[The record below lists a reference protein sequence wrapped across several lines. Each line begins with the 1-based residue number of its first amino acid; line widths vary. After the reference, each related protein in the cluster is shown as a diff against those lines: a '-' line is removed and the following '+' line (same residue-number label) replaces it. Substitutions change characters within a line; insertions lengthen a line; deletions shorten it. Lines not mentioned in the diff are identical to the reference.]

1 MRSIRLILFSAL
13 LFAGLVSPA
22 SAQRAADLV
31 KWTYYVDS
39 AESNES
45 RISLRVVAD
54 IADDWKMYAMDSPRP
69 SLAVSV
75 EIDSVSSG
83 VTLAGP
89 VEQSPPATMFD
100 PGFQIDV
107 TYFKEAATFTIP
119 FLFQETTVSPVAVG
133 NIRYQ
138 ICNDDTGIC
147 LPPTDEPFKIALVP
161 GDQPCH
167 NEAQECEVGNLD
179 LSNLDPVDTDVN
191 EASSVYPGSDPMSSD
206 GTPLGFLLLAFGAG
220 LAALLTP
227 CVFPMI
233 PLTVSYFTKHTES
246 RAESSRMAVIFG
258 LSIVAIFTLLGLLMA
273 ALVGASGAQTIAAN
287 PWVNL
292 FIAAVL
298 IGFALSLLGLY
309 ELRLPSRLVNF
320 ANSQGNSR
328 RGISGVL
335 FMGLTLT
342 LVSFSCTAPFVGGLL
357 AAAAGGEWF
366 RPLIGMI
373 VFSTAFALPF
383 VGLAMFPRGLE
394 QLPSS
399 GAWMNAVKV
408 TLGFVELA
416 AAIKFISNADLVW
429 GWNLVSRPL
438 AIALTLV
445 IFLMAGSYLIGKLRL
460 KHEPVLEGVGTLRLL
475 SSLVFF
481 GAAVYLLP
489 GLFGSPLNSIDAYLP
504 PRQATD
510 VSLLVETRQS
520 ALAAEEGWIE
530 DDLDLALLEA
540 DRQGRPL
547 FIDFTGYT
555 CTNCRQME
563 ANVFPVP
570 SVRSRFE
577 EGFVL
582 LRLYTDGLERGKD
595 YQRYQLKLTGT
606 SALPTY
612 AIVDPADGKL
622 IIRESGM
629 MDVDEFTSLL
639 DRSRAAYQ
647 QRSIA
652 SR

>member
-1 MRSIRLILFSAL
+1 MRSVRIILFSCL
-13 LFAGLVSPA
+13 LAVMFGPEA
-22 SAQRAADLV
+22 SGQRAADLV
-31 KWTYYVDS
+31 GWTYYVD
-39 AESNES
+39 AHEEDNDRLDL
-45 RISLRVVAD
+45 RIVTD

-69 SLAVSV
+69 SLAVKV
-75 EIDSVSSG
+75 TVDSVSAG
-83 VTLAGP
+83 VTVEGAI
-89 VEQSPPATMFD
+89 EQSSPSRMFD

-107 TYFKEAATFTIP
+107 TYFRESATFTIP
-119 FLFQETTVSPVAVG
+119 FRLSDAGESPVVIG
-133 NIRYQ
+133 TTRYQ
-138 ICNDDTGIC
+138 ICNDETGIC
-147 LPPTDEPFKIALVP
+147 LPPTDEPFKIALVAS
-161 GDQPCH
+161 DAPCT
-167 NEAQECEVGNLD
+167 NEAAECEVGNLD
-179 LSNLDPVDTDVN
+179 LSSLEPINSGDSDVGL
-191 EASSVYPGSDPMSSD
+191 YPGSDPLASG
-206 GTPLGFLLLAFGAG
+206 GTPIGFLLLAFGAG

-246 RAESSRMAVIFG
+246 RAESTRMALIFG
-258 LSIVAIFTLLGLLMA
+258 ISIVAIFTLLGLVMA
-273 ALVGASGAQTIAAN
+273 AVVGASGAQTIAAN

-298 IGFALSLLGLY
+298 VAFALSLLGLY
-309 ELRLPSRLVNF
+309 ELRLPNRLVNF
-320 ANSQGNSR
+320 ANQQGNSR
-328 RGISGVL
+328 SGIAGVL

-357 AAAAGGEWF
+357 AAASGGEWF
-366 RPLIGMI
+366 RPLVGMI
-373 VFSTAFALPF
+373 VFSTAFSLPF

-394 QLPSS
+394 QLPRS
-399 GAWMNAVKV
+399 GSWMNAVKV
-408 TLGFVELA
+408 TLGFIELA

-429 GWNLVSRPL
+429 GWNLISRPL
-438 AIALTLV
+438 AIAFTLV
-445 IFLMAGSYLIGKLRL
+445 IFVMAGAYLLGKLRL
-460 KHEPVLEGVGTLRLL
+460 RHEPELEGVGTPRLL
-475 SSLVFF
+475 ASLVFL

-510 VSLLVETRQS
+510 VSLLVESRQS

-530 DDLDLALLEA
+530 DDLDLALLEGA
-540 DRQGRPL
+540 RQGKPL

-612 AIVDPADGKL
+612 AIVDPNDGNL

-629 MDVDEFTSLL
+629 MDVDEFVAFL
-639 DRSRAAYQ
+639 DKSHAAFE
-647 QRSIA
+647 RRMLA

>member
-119 FLFQETTVSPVAVG
+119 FLLQETTVSPVAVG